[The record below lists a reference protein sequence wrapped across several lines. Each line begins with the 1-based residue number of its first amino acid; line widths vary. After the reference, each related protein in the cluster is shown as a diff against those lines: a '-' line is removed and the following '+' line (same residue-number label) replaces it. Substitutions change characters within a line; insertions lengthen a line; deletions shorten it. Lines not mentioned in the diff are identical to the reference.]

1 MKQLGILL
9 LFLLASSVSAHDYIP
24 GQVQDHPIL
33 LAGGDLYTVSGGV
46 LEGTDILLENGRI
59 ERIGKGLSPPAEC
72 EVIDI
77 SGKHVYPGLIAPG
90 TVLGLIEI
98 GAVRATRDITEVGNL
113 TPEVQTHI
121 VYNPDSEIL
130 PTVRSNGITTAQI
143 VPGGS
148 LLRGRSCIMN
158 LDGWTKE
165 DAAVKLLDGIHLS
178 WPAVAIRFSRRETR
192 TPEKQ
197 KEAIAKRL
205 RELKQAFEDARAYL
219 RAKQADPDIDIDQ
232 RWEAMLPLFSGKLPL
247 FVHANDYRQIEQ
259 AINFAREQNVRMILV
274 GGREAWKL
282 TDLLKQNE
290 IPVIYGSVHSMPMR
304 PDYAYDDP
312 FSTPSRL
319 HKAEVKFCI
328 GLFSATG
335 VRNLPFQAG
344 QAVAFGLDKS
354 EALRAITLSTAEI
367 LGISH
372 DLGSL
377 ESGKKATIIVS
388 DGDILDY
395 LGHRVTH
402 MFIEGRK
409 VDLDN
414 KHKELYRKYKA
425 R

>member
-1 MKQLGILL
+1 VKQLGILL
-9 LFLLASSVSAHDYIP
+9 LFLLASSVLAHDYVP

-46 LEGTDILLENGRI
+46 LEGTDILLKNGRI
-59 ERIGKGLSPPAEC
+59 ERIGKGLTPPAEC

-90 TVLGLIEI
+90 TVLGMIEI
-98 GAVRATRDITEVGNL
+98 GAVRATNDITEVGNL

-121 VYNPDSEIL
+121 AYYPDSEIL

-165 DAAVKLLDGIHLS
+165 DAAVKLVDGIHLS
-178 WPAVAIRFSRRETR
+178 WPAVAIRSSRSETK

-205 RELKQAFEDARAYL
+205 RELKQAFKDARAYL
-219 RAKQADPDIDIDQ
+219 RAKQADPDINTDQ
-232 RWEAMLPLFSGKLPL
+232 RWEAMLPLFSGELSL

-259 AINFAREQNVRMILV
+259 AINFTREQNVKMILV

-290 IPVIYGSVHSMPMR
+290 IPVIYGNVHSMPLR

-312 FSTPSRL
+312 FRVPSRL
-319 HKAEVKFCI
+319 HQAGVKFCI
-328 GLFSATG
+328 GLFGATG

-344 QAVAFGLDKS
+344 QAVAFGLDKNG
-354 EALRAITLSTAEI
+354 ALRAIPL
-367 LGISH
+367 
-372 DLGSL
+372 
-377 ESGKKATIIVS
+377 
-388 DGDILDY
+388 
-395 LGHRVTH
+395 
-402 MFIEGRK
+402 
-409 VDLDN
+409 
-414 KHKELYRKYKA
+414 
-425 R
+425 